1 MNTLQRLKD
10 LEAKIFAA
18 DGHEGRKYYHQMQ
31 EELYLAWPEI
41 LALVE
46 AADKFVTVR
55 ESGRYANYEY
65 NEMIKAL
72 AALQEDK

>member
-1 MNTLQRLKD
+1 MSSTIQRLKD

-46 AADKFVTVR
+46 AA
-55 ESGRYANYEY
+55 ERYSHTDSDEDCVVLL
-65 NEMIKAL
+65 KSL
-72 AALQEDK
+72 AALNSQP